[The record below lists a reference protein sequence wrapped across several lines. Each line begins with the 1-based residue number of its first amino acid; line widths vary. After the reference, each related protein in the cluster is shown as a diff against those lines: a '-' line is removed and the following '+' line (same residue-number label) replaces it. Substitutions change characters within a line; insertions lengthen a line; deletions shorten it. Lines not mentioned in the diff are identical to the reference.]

1 MKHVFTFTLLLL
13 PIIGN
18 VNPIISPPQ
27 KEYESCND
35 IYQADSVVAVA
46 MLLNRECP
54 ECSFEEKVYMASC
67 VTYGT
72 SFFNVDWKT
81 YVFKKNQFW
90 NLTDPR
96 IKFDK
101 DKNEDNLKASLQ
113 AWNDPKPV
121 IFYAS
126 DKYDKKTK
134 HLKQVKRNSVWKGF
148 HYYSNTLK

>member
-1 MKHVFTFTLLLL
+1 MKHAFIFLLLL
-13 PIIGN
+13 IPISGVLN
-18 VNPIISPPQ
+18 TCVFQPQ
-27 KEYESCND
+27 KEYESCTD

-67 VTYGT
+67 VTYGA

-96 IKFDK
+96 IRFDK
-101 DKNEDNLKASLQ
+101 DRNKDNLEASLQ
-113 AWNDPKPV
+113 AWTNPKPV
-121 IFYAS
+121 MFYAS
-126 DKYDKKTK
+126 DKYDKKSI
-134 HLKQVKRNSVWKGF
+134 HLKQVKRNAIWQGF
-148 HYYSNTLK
+148 HYYSNSLK